1 MTELTQLRDSENF
14 NELFLRRKDIQ
25 KSKKAMRDYLT
36 LLNEKYENT
45 IFDDIKQEVCT
56 RVCNSMND
64 LFRIFNFAVQ
74 EDNLDTFDD
83 FLSSAKIDEI
93 EYQLSQRSHLL
104 EPDKLK

>member
-1 MTELTQLRDSENF
+1 
-14 NELFLRRKDIQ
+14 
-25 KSKKAMRDYLT
+25 
-36 LLNEKYENT
+36 
-45 IFDDIKQEVCT
+45 
-56 RVCNSMND
+56 MND

-83 FLSSAKIDEI
+83 FLSTAKIDEI

>member
-25 KSKKAMRDYLT
+25 KSKKSMRDYLT
-36 LLNEKYENT
+36 LLNEKYENN
-45 IFDDIKQEVCT
+45 IFDDIKQEVCS

-83 FLSSAKIDEI
+83 FLSTAKIDEI
-93 EYQLSQRSHLL
+93 EYQLSQRNHLL
-104 EPDKLK
+104 EPDRLK